1 MTWPVFFLA
10 VYLGIPL
17 LLLVL
22 LGLKCPRLAPLT
34 IIICPVIDFIVY
46 AQEFFY
52 YESRPLILLFTA
64 AQVILT
70 TIPAFIIRAKAKP
83 EEDCL

>member
-1 MTWPVFFLA
+1 MIFFLA

-64 AQVILT
+64 AQVAVVAVLSLL
-70 TIPAFIIRAKAKP
+70 IRSRGRR
-83 EEDCL
+83 

>member
-1 MTWPVFFLA
+1 MIFFLA

-22 LGLKCPRLAPLT
+22 LDLKCPRLAPLT

-64 AQVILT
+64 AQVAVVAVLSLL
-70 TIPAFIIRAKAKP
+70 IRSRGRR
-83 EEDCL
+83 